1 MPKFRRFLLAL
12 LSSINLTRLP
22 VTPTQRTMPPRRLL
36 ALAAALALLGAE
48 SGPVSGQSQP
58 PHAKRDLSCPLGS
71 YLCPTLPP
79 SYAMCRTHSTL
90 DFFDPGLPQDTRLR
104 PTAKTHVSGRSLTS
118 LNQTVYHLQGE
129 ANLVRADQRLQAD
142 TVDYDGDSSNYE
154 ARGNVR
160 MQQAGELIA
169 ADHVKGNSDRGT
181 GAADG
186 HLRYQMLLSR
196 GNGTADSVSMLDI
209 NRSSYLMSSYS
220 TCDIGH
226 HVWEI
231 RSKQIS
237 IDKQR
242 GRGTARNVKFY
253 YRGVPW
259 MYLPYFGFPTDN
271 RRESGFLSPELS
283 HTSRSGYVIGAPYYF
298 NLAPNYDLTLN
309 PRIYTRRGVVLE
321 ETFRYKTRRSTGLLG
336 VEYNPHDG
344 APKDSGTLYNTE
356 NRARYLVKFVSHTRL
371 WDNWSLDTNIN
382 RASDGAF
389 LYDYGSDLYT
399 SAIGTLASTAYLNG
413 HGKWWTSSI
422 GADVYQ
428 NINPFLNNSVMQ
440 YNRLPRAVFNMDRP
454 LTRWLDF
461 GMDDEATAFRKPG
474 NVEGQRED
482 IYPWLAADFRGSAWF
497 VRPRVGYRYT
507 AYQLQPGY
515 NHYNAYGPIAPDEQS
530 PFNQATMQRSLP
542 IVSLDSGLVFD
553 RQTSLFGQQY
563 TQTLEPRLF
572 YLYVP
577 YRNQNNLPL
586 FDTGIDTLDYQQLF
600 STNQYS
606 GADRQMNANNLTAA
620 LTTRFL
626 DDSGTERF
634 SASLGQIQYFAP
646 QRVILPYQTNSQVG
660 RIIQTNTEPTNW
672 ARSNYV
678 FQGSLS
684 LADNWRVT
692 ATYQYDPNTHQTDVG
707 IMQLQHRFG
716 DGGLVDFSY
725 LYRRGLLNQY
735 STSAVYPLTDR
746 WRLLGSLTWSVV
758 DHELIEA
765 LGGVE
770 YDSCC
775 VSFRVVDRSYVNTS
789 SFSNMYTNNKRDNS
803 FMFEV
808 IFKGLGSSSNQVE
821 SMLRRDIL
829 GYQGYQ

>member
-1 MPKFRRFLLAL
+1 M
-12 LSSINLTRLP
+12 
-22 VTPTQRTMPPRRLL
+22 
-36 ALAAALALLGAE
+36 AAALALLGTE
-48 SGPVSGQSQP
+48 SGPVLAKGE
-58 PHAKRDLSCPLGS
+58 PHAKRSHSCPLGS
-71 YLCPTLPP
+71 YVCPPKPLD
-79 SYAMCRTHSTL
+79 YAMCRPNAML
-90 DFFDPGLPQDTRLR
+90 DFYDPSLPRDASRR
-104 PTAKTHVSGRSLTS
+104 VTARTDVSATSVNS
-118 LNQTVYHLQGE
+118 LNQTLYHLQGQ
-129 ANLVRADQRLQAD
+129 ANLVRSDQRLQAE
-142 TVDYDGDSSNYE
+142 TVDYDGDSTDYE
-154 ARGNVR
+154 ARGKVR

-169 ADHVKGNSDRGT
+169 ADHIKGNSDRRSGI
-181 GAADG
+181 ADG
-186 HLRYQMLLSR
+186 HLRYQLLMSR
-196 GNGTADSVSMLDI
+196 GNGVADSVTMLDI
-209 NRSSYLMSSYS
+209 NRSNYMMSTYS
-220 TCDIGH
+220 TCDVGH
-226 HVWEI
+226 PVWEI
-231 RSKQIS
+231 RSREIR
-237 IDKQR
+237 IDKAR

-271 RRESGFLSPELS
+271 RRESGFLSPSLS
-283 HTSRSGYVIGAPYYF
+283 HSSRSGYLISAPYYF
-298 NLAPNYDLTLN
+298 NLAPNYDLTVN

-344 APKDSGTLYNTE
+344 APKDSGTLYDTE
-356 NRARYLVKFVSHTRL
+356 NRSRYLVKFVSNTRL

-399 SAIGTLASTAYLNG
+399 SSIGTLGSSAYMNG
-413 HGKWWTSSI
+413 HGRWWTSAI

-428 NINPFLNNSVMQ
+428 NINPFLNNSVVQ
-440 YNRLPRAVFNMDRP
+440 YNRLPRALFNMEMP
-454 LTRWLDF
+454 LTKWLEF
-461 GMDDEATAFRKPG
+461 GMDDEATAFRKPD

-497 VRPRVGYRYT
+497 VKPRVGYRYT

-515 NHYNAYGPIAPDEQS
+515 NNYDAYGVLAPGTQS
-530 PFNQATMQRSLP
+530 PFNKATMQRSLP
-542 IVSLDSGLVFD
+542 VVSLDSGLIFD
-553 RQTSLFGQQY
+553 RQTQLFGQSY

-577 YRNQNNLPL
+577 YRNQSNLPL
-586 FDTGIDTLDYQQLF
+586 FDTGIDTFDYQQLF
-600 STNQYS
+600 ATNQYS

-620 LTTRFL
+620 VTTRFL

-634 SASLGQIQYFAP
+634 SASLGQIHYFAP
-646 QRVILPYQTNSQVG
+646 QLVTLPYQDDSRVG
-660 RIIQTNTEPTNW
+660 RVIQTNTTVTNW

-684 LADNWRVT
+684 LNDSWRVT
-692 ATYQYDPNTHQTDVG
+692 STYQYDPNTHRTDVG
-707 IMQLQHRFG
+707 IMDLQHRFG
-716 DGGLVDFSY
+716 NNGLVNVSY

-735 STSAVYPLTDR
+735 SASAVYPLSDR

-775 VSFRVVDRSYVNTS
+775 VAFRVVDRSYVNTA
-789 SFSNMYTNNKRDNS
+789 SFNNMFTNNKRDNS

-808 IFKGLGSSSNQVE
+808 IFKGIGSSSNQIE